1 LRKHAHTLR
10 ENSSNTNQAQKDYAT
25 LWKMHAGARPSEMSV
40 MMSKNINICGKL
52 RVNIGQ
58 YVPKYRAKEAKL
70 SGWMRGTWIKEVNA
84 RVYAAEGADAAD
96 SGSENSKMN
105 IGTGAN
111 NPSAPQ
117 GFTTLEKTIQDTL
130 GGEGQGGWK
139 EVEGCWVLYPDKL
152 KDDTAGERAP
162 RCLIH
167 FVGGAYVGAAPQLA
181 YRPLLEA
188 LAERGALVVAT
199 PFATGFDHL
208 RTVDEVYF
216 KFSRCL
222 KALGPKAQMLPSYG
236 LGHSLGSLMQL
247 LVCSRYVV
255 PRSGNILMSAFFH
268 FHQFRYSDNDAGI
281 YLMTDYSLFFSYVC
295 RL

>member
-1 LRKHAHTLR
+1 
-10 ENSSNTNQAQKDYAT
+10 
-25 LWKMHAGARPSEMSV
+25 
-40 MMSKNINICGKL
+40 MSKNINISHRL
-52 RVNIGQ
+52 RVNIAQ
-58 YVPKYRAKEAKL
+58 CVPKHRAKEVRT
-70 SGWMRGTWIKEVNA
+70 SGWLRGTWIKEVGT
-84 RVYAAEGADAAD
+84 RVYAAADGADAAG
-96 SGSENSKMN
+96 SGIESSKMN
-105 IGTGAN
+105 IETGTT

-139 EVEGCWVLYPDKL
+139 EVEGCWVLYPEKAQAGA
-152 KDDTAGERAP
+152 AGEMAP

-255 PRSGNILMSAFFH
+255 PRSGNVLMSASFLS
-268 FHQFRYSDNDAGI
+268 FRSFIYQYNDIMFLFSRLASC
-281 YLMTDYSLFFSYVC
+281 SLFLVYVC
-295 RL
+295 TCRLQ